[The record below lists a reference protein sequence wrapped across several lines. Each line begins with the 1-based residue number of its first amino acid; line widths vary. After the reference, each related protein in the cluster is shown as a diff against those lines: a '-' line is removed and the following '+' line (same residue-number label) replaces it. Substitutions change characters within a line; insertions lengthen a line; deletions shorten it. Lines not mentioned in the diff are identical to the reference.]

1 MHEEVRGAGVGR
13 GASTARQG
21 PPSRPGSA
29 CPRGGRA
36 ASHEGTSPV
45 QDLPLDNLGGT
56 VPHVNLG
63 NKDIHIVVPTHIME
77 GNLPG

>member
-1 MHEEVRGAGVGR
+1 MPARPGR
-13 GASTARQG
+13 G
-21 PPSRPGSA
+21 PLPVPGSA
-29 CPRGGRA
+29 CPRGGRV
-36 ASHEGTSPV
+36 PV
-45 QDLPLDNLGGT
+45 PFRSRQPKDPPLDNLGGT